1 MNDLSFD
8 PTTGADKEFLLS
20 VVKAIVS
27 KPEAVDVARKVDELG
42 TLLTLRVDPVDMP
55 AIIGRGGATVKSL
68 RQLVRVA
75 GAKSNQRVNLK
86 VLEPDGSEYRIR
98 DERSVGSVGIVGGN
112 ADRGPASGDAFGNAE
127 SAF

>member
-1 MNDLSFD
+1 MNDMSFD
-8 PTTGADKEFLLS
+8 PTTGADKEFLLN

-27 KPEAVDVARKVDELG
+27 KPEAVDVTRKVDELG
-42 TLLTLRVDPVDMP
+42 ILLTLRVDPSDMP

-86 VLEPDGSEYRIR
+86 VVEPDGSEYRMR
-98 DERSVGSVGIVGGN
+98 E
-112 ADRGPASGDAFGNAE
+112 DRAPRSGDTAAGVFGNAE